1 VENSFKFID
10 LFCGIGGFH
19 QALSDLGGECVFAS
33 DIDENCRNT
42 YEENYGLKP
51 AGDITQ
57 VDEKNIPKHDVLCG
71 GFPCQSF
78 SKAGNRMGISD
89 PRGTLFFDII
99 RIAKYHKPKYL
110 LLENVRN
117 LSTHDNGRT
126 WKTIHENITALGYNV
141 SENPIVFSPHNI
153 GIPQYRQRVF
163 ILCKRKDLG
172 AIPTFNFE
180 VSKDKNECSIE
191 HILQEDTEIENL
203 EKYKIEQH
211 KYELINLWG
220 EFIQNLKGKLP
231 GFPVWADRLKE
242 LDIEEDLDENPKW
255 KRNFIIKNNQL
266 YLDNKKFIDSWLKK
280 ARSLENFHGSKAK
293 FEWQAGQVENPNIWE
308 TIMHFRPS
316 GLRVKQPTYFPAL
329 VAITHTSIIGERQR
343 YLTPREGAR
352 LQSFPDSLILNKKDN
367 VAYKQLGNSVN
378 VEVVKLFAKFLLFN
392 NEFNHKDYNL
402 KSSSKKEMSI
412 DY

>member
-1 VENSFKFID
+1 
-10 LFCGIGGFH
+10 
-19 QALSDLGGECVFAS
+19 
-33 DIDENCRNT
+33 
-42 YEENYGLKP
+42 
-51 AGDITQ
+51 
-57 VDEKNIPKHDVLCG
+57 
-71 GFPCQSF
+71 
-78 SKAGNRMGISD
+78 
-89 PRGTLFFDII
+89 
-99 RIAKYHKPKYL
+99 
-110 LLENVRN
+110 
-117 LSTHDNGRT
+117 
-126 WKTIHENITALGYNV
+126 
-141 SENPIVFSPHNI
+141 
-153 GIPQYRQRVF
+153 
-163 ILCKRKDLG
+163 
-172 AIPTFNFE
+172 
-180 VSKDKNECSIE
+180 
-191 HILQEDTEIENL
+191 
-203 EKYKIEQH
+203 
-211 KYELINLWG
+211 
-220 EFIQNLKGKLP
+220 
-231 GFPVWADRLKE
+231 
-242 LDIEEDLDENPKW
+242 
-255 KRNFIIKNNQL
+255 L